1 MSKTVLRKKLERISA
16 LLAELEKILARP
28 FSELEKDNLS
38 LPAAER
44 KFLLIVELASEI
56 NTSLILDKI
65 GQTPD
70 SYSASFSQMRH
81 LGIMTEKSLA
91 RLVESA
97 KLRNILVH
105 EYDFESDNKKFYDFA
120 KAVIPAYREYLK
132 TILAFLNNRRP
143 RKPRGTG

>member
-28 FSELEKDNLS
+28 FSELAKDDLS

-56 NTSLILDKI
+56 NTSLILDKT

-70 SYSASFSQMRH
+70 SYSESFGRMRR
-81 LGIMTEKSLA
+81 LGIMTEKSLV

-105 EYDFESDNKKFYDFA
+105 EYDFENEPKKFYDSA
-120 KAVIPAYREYLK
+120 KAMTPFYREYLK
-132 TILAFLNNRRP
+132 AVLTFLDN
-143 RKPRGTG
+143 